1 MAEKHEL
8 ALNDYLLGMAYKD
21 IAAKYGVS
29 ENTVKSWKKRHGWS
43 RDKTAQKTVKV
54 GAPAAPLKTK
64 KGCTP
69 KNRGEPEP
77 EEEQLSDQELLFC
90 YHYVRTWNAMQAAL
104 LAGYGKGNKYS
115 ATVLGC
121 RLRKRPR
128 VAQEIE
134 RLKEV
139 FRQEIHV
146 DIQDFLAFCMKVIG
160 ADIGDY
166 LKFGAVERFVH
177 DVDGLVKDPDTG
189 EYLKEDVS
197 MVTLGENEQ
206 LDTSVIVEVKQ
217 GKMESVLNWKTRNGL
232 GNK

>member
-8 ALNDYLLGMAYKD
+8 ALNDYLLGMSYDD
-21 IAAKYGVS
+21 IAKKHGVS
-29 ENTVKSWKKRHGWS
+29 KNTVKSWRLRYGWS
-43 RDKTAQKTVKV
+43 RDKKAKKTAKSD
-54 GAPAAPLKTK
+54 APFAPLKMQ

-69 KNRGEPEP
+69 KSKAEPEQED
-77 EEEQLSDQELLFC
+77 EELSEQEQLFC

>member
-1 MAEKHEL
+1 MK
-8 ALNDYLLGMAYKD
+8 
-21 IAAKYGVS
+21 
-29 ENTVKSWKKRHGWS
+29 
-43 RDKTAQKTVKV
+43 
-54 GAPAAPLKTK
+54 
-64 KGCTP
+64 
-69 KNRGEPEP
+69 
-77 EEEQLSDQELLFC
+77 F
-90 YHYVRTWNAMQAAL
+90 AL
-104 LAGYGKGNKYS
+104 LHAYFHYRMGGTIYRNGGIVPTESRYRWVGQVVQLGPEYS
-115 ATVLGC
+115 TVLGC